1 MITRKIRVQLAVFLL
16 IAAVGVTYVGG
27 RYAGLDRLF
36 GTGGFRMTV
45 QLADSGGIFE
55 NAEVTYRG
63 VAVGR
68 VVDLRLTSTGVAV
81 ELDIDDTAPPIPA
94 ATRALIANRSAIG
107 EQFVDLQPDDGA
119 PPYLTHGAVIPVER
133 TGLPPRAE
141 DVLANLD
148 RLVTSVPI
156 DSVQT
161 VVDELGTAFTGAG
174 PPLQQLLDGG
184 GAFVDTATEHLPQT
198 VGLLADGRKVLATQ
212 EEQRAEILAYSSGL
226 RQIAEQL
233 ADSDPD
239 LRRVIAASPRVA
251 RHVEDILRTSGSEM
265 SVLIAN
271 LLTVSETTVTRTD
284 AIEQLLVA
292 FPVINAFTP
301 STAPDGRGHLGL
313 VLNFFDPLPC
323 TEGYEDTVQR
333 RADDVTR
340 APANYDVQC
349 AEPPDSPISVRGSQ
363 NAPRG
368 DEPDAP
374 AEPGGAGVDPESDAA
389 PDGEPP
395 AEAPRLPGPVG
406 LTDGGGASTL
416 GQLLGLP

>member
-36 GTGGFRMTV
+36 GTGGYRVTV

-68 VVDLRLTSTGVAV
+68 VVDLRLTRTGVAV

-94 ATRALIANRSAIG
+94 ATRAVVANRSAIG
-107 EQFVDLQPDDGA
+107 EQFVDLQPDDRA
-119 PPYLTHGAVIPVER
+119 PPYLVDGSVIALER

-141 DVLANLD
+141 DVLASLD
-148 RLVTSVPI
+148 GLVTSVPI

-161 VVDELGTAFTGAG
+161 VVGELGTAFEGAG
-174 PPLQQLLDGG
+174 PPLQRLLDGG

-198 VGLLADGRKVLATQ
+198 VGLLADARTVLATQ
-212 EEQRAEILAYSSGL
+212 EQQSAEILGYSRGL

-251 RHVEDILRTSGSEM
+251 RHVEDLLRTSGSDM

-271 LLTVSETTVTRTD
+271 LLTVAEVAETRTD

-292 FPVINAFTP
+292 FPVVNAFTP

-323 TEGYEDTVQR
+323 TRGYEDTVQR

-340 APANYDVQC
+340 ADANYDVEC
-349 AEPPDSPISVRGSQ
+349 AEPPDSPISVRGAQ

-368 DEPDAP
+368 GAPDAHAAPGRTAAEPDAGP
-374 AEPGGAGVDPESDAA
+374 
-389 PDGEPP
+389 
-395 AEAPRLPGPVG
+395 PRLPGPVG
-406 LTDGGGASTL
+406 LVDGGGAGNL
-416 GQLLGLP
+416 AQLLGLP

>member
-1 MITRKIRVQLAVFLL
+1 VITRKIRVQLAVFLL

-36 GTGGFRMTV
+36 GAGGYRVTV

-68 VVDLRLTSTGVAV
+68 VVDLRLTSTGVGV

-94 ATRALIANRSAIG
+94 ATRAVIANRSAIG
-107 EQFVDLQPDDGA
+107 EQFVDLQPDDGD
-119 PPYLTHGAVIPVER
+119 PPYLADGSVITVER
-133 TGLPPRAE
+133 TRLPPRTE
-141 DVLANLD
+141 DVLAHLD
-148 RLVTSVPI
+148 GLLTSVPI
-156 DSVQT
+156 DSVRT
-161 VVDELGTAFTGAG
+161 VVSELGTAFDGAG
-174 PPLQQLLDGG
+174 EPLQRLLDGG
-184 GAFVDTATEHLPQT
+184 GAFVDTAEEHLPQT
-198 VGLLADGRKVLATQ
+198 VGLLADGRTVLATQ
-212 EEQRAEILAYSSGL
+212 EDQSAEILAYSKGL
-226 RQIAEQL
+226 RQISEQL

-251 RHVEDILRTSGSEM
+251 RHIEDLLRKSGSDM

-271 LLTVSETTVTRTD
+271 LLTVSEVTESRTD

-313 VLNFFDPLPC
+313 VLNFFDPLQC
-323 TEGYEDTVQR
+323 TRGYEGTDQR
-333 RADDVTR
+333 RADDVTT
-340 APANYDVQC
+340 AEPNYDVRC
-349 AEPPDSPISVRGSQ
+349 AEPDGSPISVRGAQ

-368 DEPDAP
+368 DEPD
-374 AEPGGAGVDPESDAA
+374 G
-389 PDGEPP
+389 P
-395 AEAPRLPGPVG
+395 AEAGGSGAEAEPEVEPRRLPGPVG
-406 LTDGGGASTL
+406 QVAGGGAGTL
-416 GQLLGLP
+416 AQLLGLP

>member
-36 GTGGFRMTV
+36 GAGGYRVTV

-68 VVDLRLTSTGVAV
+68 VVDLRLTRTGVAV

-94 ATRALIANRSAIG
+94 ATRAVIANRSAIG

-119 PPYLTHGAVIPVER
+119 PPFLSDGSVIALDR
-133 TGLPPRAE
+133 TDLPPRTE
-141 DVLANLD
+141 DVLAHLD
-148 RLVTSVPI
+148 GLVTSVPI

-161 VVDELGTAFTGAG
+161 VVAELGTAFDGSG
-174 PPLQQLLDGG
+174 PQLQRLLDGG
-184 GAFVDTATEHLPQT
+184 GAFVDTASEHLPQT
-198 VGLLADGRKVLATQ
+198 VGLLADGRTVLATQ
-212 EEQRAEILAYSSGL
+212 EEQSAEILGYSKGL
-226 RQIAEQL
+226 RQITEQL

-239 LRRVIAASPRVA
+239 LRRVINASPRVA
-251 RHVEDILRTSGSEM
+251 RHVEDLLRKSGSDM
-265 SVLIAN
+265 SMLIAN
-271 LLTVSETTVTRTD
+271 LLTVSKVTESRTD

-292 FPVINAFTP
+292 FPVINGFTP

-313 VLNFFDPLPC
+313 VLNFFDPPQC
-323 TEGYEDTVQR
+323 TRGYEGTEQR
-333 RADDVTR
+333 SADDVTT
-340 APANYDVQC
+340 ADANYDVRC
-349 AEPPDSPISVRGSQ
+349 AEPPDSPISVRGAQ

-368 DEPDAP
+368 DEPDGP
-374 AEPGGAGVDPESDAA
+374 AEPGGAGTETEPEA
-389 PDGEPP
+389 EPR
-395 AEAPRLPGPVG
+395 RLPGPVG
-406 LTDGGGASTL
+406 LTDGGGAGTL
-416 GQLLGLP
+416 AQLLGLP